1 MNRELRVLLDG
12 RPVGTLARL
21 VSGRL
26 RFEYDDAYQGEPDPT
41 PLSVS
46 MPVQERSHGHA
57 TVSPWLWGLLPDD
70 TDVVRRWAREF
81 GVSSDNPFSL
91 LGTPIGEDCAGGVQF
106 VPPGR
111 IGSLLEEPG
120 SIEWLTAGDVEVR
133 LRQLRADATAW
144 LGDGRTER
152 SPAVLGR
159 FSLAGRQRKTALLLD
174 GDRWGVPAGRIPTTH
189 ILKPPIEGFRDQ
201 ELNEHLCL
209 DAAARAGLIAARS
222 RVVQFGSESAVVITR
237 YDRRRISGQVMRVHQ
252 EDLCQALGVAP
263 DRKYQSEG
271 GPGPAEICRL
281 LRAVMP
287 EAAAVASVR
296 RFADALIWNWI
307 IAGSDAHAKN
317 YSLLL
322 AGRQVRLAPLYDI
335 TSALPYE
342 NERHVRL
349 AMKVGDSYDMVG
361 YRNPWPRTA
370 SSLGLDE
377 AWLTARVSDLCQR
390 APAAFAEAAEEQAIV
405 DLGRPSTQRLV
416 NLVARRAARCARL
429 LG

>member
-1 MNRELRVLLDG
+1 MIRELRVLLDG
-12 RPVGTLARL
+12 HPVGTLARL
-21 VSGRL
+21 TSGRL
-26 RFEYDDAYQGEPDPT
+26 RFEYDEAYQDEPDPT

-46 MPVQERSHGHA
+46 MPVQERSHGHVA
-57 TVSPWLWGLLPDD
+57 VSPWLWGLLPDD
-70 TDVVRRWAREF
+70 TDVVRRWARES
-81 GVSSDNPFSL
+81 GASSVDPFSL

-106 VPPGR
+106 VPFGR
-111 IGSLLEEPG
+111 VGPLAAEPG
-120 SIEWLTAGDVEVR
+120 SIEWLTTADVAVR
-133 LRQLRADATAW
+133 LRQLRADPTAW
-144 LGDGRTER
+144 LGDGLVER
-152 SPAVLGR
+152 NPAFVGR

-174 GDRWGVPAGRIPTTH
+174 GDRWGVPSGRIPTTH

-209 DAAARAGLIAARS
+209 DAASRAGLIAAES
-222 RVVQFGSESAVVITR
+222 RVVRFESESAVVITR
-237 YDRRRISGQVMRVHQ
+237 YDRRRIAGRVVRVHQ

-287 EAAAVASVR
+287 DAVAEASVR

-307 IAGSDAHAKN
+307 IAGTDAHAKN

-342 NERHVRL
+342 NERHLRL
-349 AMKVGDSYDMVG
+349 AMKVGDAYDLVG
-361 YRNPWPRTA
+361 YRNPWPATGIR
-370 SSLGLDE
+370 LGLDG
-377 AWLTARVSDLCQR
+377 AWVTARAAVLCER
-390 APAAFAEAAEEQAIV
+390 APAAFAEAAAEQAIA
-405 DLGRPSTQRLV
+405 DLGRPSSQRLV
-416 NLVARRAARCARL
+416 NLVERRATRCAKL
-429 LG
+429 LR